1 MSDGQRVILCIDDDQ
16 DFLDS
21 IGPILESE
29 NYAMRTANSAEEGL
43 RAYKEAKPDMV
54 LIDLMMEE
62 VDAGMAFVKD
72 IRALG
77 DPPPVMML
85 SSVGDNL
92 SLSTDYSEIGLG
104 GVLQKPIDPRTLL
117 STIKAKL
124 G

>member
-1 MSDGQRVILCIDDDQ
+1 MSNGRRVILCIDDDR

-21 IGPILESE
+21 LGAILESAD
-29 NYAMRTANSAEEGL
+29 YVMQTAISAEEGL
-43 RAYKEAKPDMV
+43 RLYKEQRPDMV

-62 VDAGMAFVKD
+62 VDAGIAFVKE

-77 DPPPVMML
+77 EPPPVMML

-104 GVLQKPIDPRTLL
+104 GVLQKPVDPRTLL

>member
-1 MSDGQRVILCIDDDQ
+1 MNDGKCVLLCIDDDQ

-21 IGPILESE
+21 LSPVIESE
-29 NYAMRTANSAEEGL
+29 GYIMQTANSAEEGL
-43 RAYKEAKPDMV
+43 RLYKAQKPDMV

-62 VDAGMAFVKD
+62 VDAGTAFVKD

-92 SLSTDYSEIGLG
+92 SLSADYSELGLG